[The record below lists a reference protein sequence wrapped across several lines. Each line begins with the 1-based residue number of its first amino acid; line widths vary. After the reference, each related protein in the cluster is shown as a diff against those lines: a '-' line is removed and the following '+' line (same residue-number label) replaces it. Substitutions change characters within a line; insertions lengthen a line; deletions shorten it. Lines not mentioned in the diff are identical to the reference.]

1 MAHRHLFSFVVRE
14 KAGIRLEK
22 TWRENFFV
30 VAREVKIFGTKTKN
44 FSRVFS
50 PKHAPQSDRF
60 RLVIC
65 RQQEASHQDFLFLNI
80 GIGIIF
86 SYCLRSIKKHK
97 TEMGNHLVAP
107 CYTQILFCRPDG
119 RLLIFKYVQKV
130 RWYLTQNKREVDSML
145 IRLHVQQNSIYQQ
158 NQLTISHL
166 RESML

>member
-1 MAHRHLFSFVVRE
+1 
-14 KAGIRLEK
+14 
-22 TWRENFFV
+22 
-30 VAREVKIFGTKTKN
+30 
-44 FSRVFS
+44 
-50 PKHAPQSDRF
+50 
-60 RLVIC
+60 
-65 RQQEASHQDFLFLNI
+65 
-80 GIGIIF
+80 
-86 SYCLRSIKKHK
+86 
-97 TEMGNHLVAP
+97 MGNHLVAP